1 MPTLNFPSLGEL
13 SAATRALFSAFL
25 ITIGFGYLSAL
36 FLLYS
41 AEIQPYTAQGI
52 SMVQGLQMKYHG
64 NRGTTRLEAELK
76 GSMAPYATPAQRDE
90 IIQWIHDG
98 ATAAGFEKIKPILA
112 SACAKCH
119 GGNVGSIAPLV
130 TYQQVRKM
138 VVFDDGQSFA
148 QLASD
153 SHIHLFGM
161 SFIFLLT
168 GAIFS
173 LSRLNATAK
182 LCILVMPYAAI
193 WADVGSW
200 WLTKLQPFFAY
211 VVLIGGTLMGISMA
225 VQIVLPLWQRWIRPA
240 AAAASRAS

>member
-1 MPTLNFPSLGEL
+1 MPPLSFPSLGEL
-13 SAATRALFSAFL
+13 SAPTRALFSAFL

-41 AEIQPYTAQGI
+41 AEIQPYAAQGV

-64 NRGTTRLEAELK
+64 SRGMTRLEAELK
-76 GSMAPYATPAQRDE
+76 GSMAPYATPAQREE

-112 SACAKCH
+112 SACAQCH
-119 GGNVGSIAPLV
+119 SGNAGSIVPLV
-130 TYQQVRKM
+130 TYQQVRKR

-168 GAIFS
+168 GAIFT

-182 LCILVMPYAAI
+182 LCVLVMPYVAI

-200 WLTKLQPFFAY
+200 WLTKLQPLFAY

-225 VQIVLPLWQRWIRPA
+225 VQILLPLWQMWIRPA
-240 AAAASRAS
+240 ATPLQHAS